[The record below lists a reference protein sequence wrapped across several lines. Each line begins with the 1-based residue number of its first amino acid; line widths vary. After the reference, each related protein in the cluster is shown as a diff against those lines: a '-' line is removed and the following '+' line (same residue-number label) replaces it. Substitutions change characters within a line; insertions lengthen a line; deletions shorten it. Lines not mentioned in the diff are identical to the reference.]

1 MDNVDEH
8 IKELVKA
15 KFLED
20 GYYYKPELDGSSDD
34 ISVLKTDM
42 GWVCGCYSDW
52 TRDDNFIV
60 RAEMK
65 TLTRTVEFA
74 YNTWF
79 GCGMRG
85 SGTQI
90 IMKMEGLTYRDAVVR
105 AEEITGDRDTSV
117 RSGSGRRNAVPGG
130 SGNYRSY
137 REIRDAGIREDSD
150 PGA

>member
-1 MDNVDEH
+1 MDNVDEHIKELELRLHQFLDMDNVDEH

-42 GWVCGCYSDW
+42 GWGCGCYSDW

-65 TLTRTVEFA
+65 TLTRTVEFP
-74 YNTWF
+74 YNTWWNMPDF
-79 GCGMRG
+79 LQELSEYIENEQCP
-85 SGTQI
+85 
-90 IMKMEGLTYRDAVVR
+90 YW
-105 AEEITGDRDTSV
+105 
-117 RSGSGRRNAVPGG
+117 
-130 SGNYRSY
+130 
-137 REIRDAGIREDSD
+137 ED
-150 PGA
+150 